1 MVSVSA
7 VSVSIE
13 AHTCSLYLST
23 SFMIT
28 GLKAMGINVMLHM
41 GYLFVLA
48 ELSTL
53 WLLSKAV
60 FLKDASYFHAHF
72 VYTLVSNTAMTLR
85 QRFCCISQMS
95 IIPHESFP
103 LVWQSNNWT
112 VQTHVDSNN
121 PDLEE
126 CITDRE
132 IKYSKGKPILK
143 INVCY
148 CSSAVKTGLL

>member
-53 WLLSKAV
+53 
-60 FLKDASYFHAHF
+60 
-72 VYTLVSNTAMTLR
+72 
-85 QRFCCISQMS
+85 
-95 IIPHESFP
+95 
-103 LVWQSNNWT
+103 
-112 VQTHVDSNN
+112 
-121 PDLEE
+121 
-126 CITDRE
+126 
-132 IKYSKGKPILK
+132 
-143 INVCY
+143 
-148 CSSAVKTGLL
+148 